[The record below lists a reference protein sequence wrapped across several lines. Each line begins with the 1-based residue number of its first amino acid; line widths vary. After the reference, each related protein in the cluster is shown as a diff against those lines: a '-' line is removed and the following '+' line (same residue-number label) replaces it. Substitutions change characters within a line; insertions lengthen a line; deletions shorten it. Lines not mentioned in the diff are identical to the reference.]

1 MNECHKITHK
11 GELRL
16 VAPVTAP
23 IGGASAKRGENGTRN
38 DHSGTDRNVHGAI
51 LSFFCHRSERLAK
64 VSPSSA
70 D

>member
-23 IGGASAKRGENGTRN
+23 IGGSFGKARGEWHQKR
-38 DHSGTDRNVHGAI
+38 
-51 LSFFCHRSERLAK
+51 SFRYGSKRPRGDPVIFLPQ
-64 VSPSSA
+64 V
-70 D
+70 